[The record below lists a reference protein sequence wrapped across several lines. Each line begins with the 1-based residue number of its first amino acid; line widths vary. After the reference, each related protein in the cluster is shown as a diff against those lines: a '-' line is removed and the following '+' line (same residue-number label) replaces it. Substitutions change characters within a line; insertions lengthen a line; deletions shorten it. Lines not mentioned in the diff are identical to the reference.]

1 VTKGQVST
9 INKYLL
15 KGEIPGQLNPWRNLV
30 EKVSAKKI
38 QNTLLLLP
46 GTVATLMEI
55 IANHLNV
62 PQGARG
68 GHHAL

>member
-1 VTKGQVST
+1 MDITVYGHLTRT
-9 INKYLL
+9 RARHF
-15 KGEIPGQLNPWRNLV
+15 LNDLV
-30 EKVSAKKI
+30 EKMNAEKI
-38 QNTLLLLP
+38 QNTLLQLP

-62 PQGARG
+62 PQGGKG